1 MYANLANRPS
11 FHPASGEDANN
22 AMQGLREMAP
32 EHSVARSIESRDLL
46 KGHKAVEIQHNG
58 AVYRLQSTKLG
69 KLILTK

>member
-11 FHPASGEDANN
+11 FLADSGENANA
-22 AMQGLREMAP
+22 AMQGLRDAAP
-32 EHSVARSIESRDLL
+32 VHGQIRSVESRELL
-46 KGHKAVEIQHNG
+46 NGQKAVEIQHNG

>member
-11 FHPASGEDANN
+11 FHATSGEDANS
-22 AMQGLREMAP
+22 AMQGLRDTP
-32 EHSVARSIESRDLL
+32 SEHGSVRSVESRDLL